1 MVKLRYEILD
11 RNVKMHKLM
20 IDEINSLLNTNF
32 TDEDINSILAL
43 NIKEE
48 SIELISK
55 CNIQLYEDED

>member
-1 MVKLRYEILD
+1 
-11 RNVKMHKLM
+11 MHKLM